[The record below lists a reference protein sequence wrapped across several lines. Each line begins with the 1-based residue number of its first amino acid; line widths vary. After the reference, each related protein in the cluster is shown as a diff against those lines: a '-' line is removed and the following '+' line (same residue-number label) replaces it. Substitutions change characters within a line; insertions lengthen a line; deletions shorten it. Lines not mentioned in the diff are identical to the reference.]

1 MRKIVASMF
10 MAMDGVVENPH
21 CGLFNLGMKNH
32 KNINSMSFLPVMHS
46 FWGASPIKNL
56 QPDGLV
62 LLVHMVRE

>member
-1 MRKIVASMF
+1 MVLLRILI
-10 MAMDGVVENPH
+10 
-21 CGLFNLGMKNH
+21 CGLFNFGVKNH

-46 FWGASPIKNL
+46 FWGAEPIKTL